1 MQANITDKT
10 RYVHLIV
17 TLTRIGYYVHARNR
31 IGGAKVSVL
40 ASSAVDRVFN
50 PQLYETK
57 ECKIGIC
64 CFSAKH
70 RALRREIKDWLARNQ
85 DNVSEWGVM
94 SILKAVVSM
103 S

>member
-10 RYVHLIV
+10 RYVQRII

-31 IGGAKVSVL
+31 VGGAMVSVL
-40 ASSAVDRVFN
+40 ASGAVDRVFN

-57 ECKIGIC
+57 ECMIGIC

-70 RALRREIKDWLARNQ
+70 TALRRKIKDWVAHCQ
-85 DNVSEWGVM
+85 DDVSECGVM

>member
-10 RYVHLIV
+10 RYVQRIV
-17 TLTRIGYYVHARNR
+17 TLTRIGAM
-31 IGGAKVSVL
+31 VSVL
-40 ASSAVDRVFN
+40 ASSVVDRVFN

-57 ECKIGIC
+57 ECNIGIC

-70 RALRREIKDWLARNQ
+70 TTLRRKIKDWLACNQ